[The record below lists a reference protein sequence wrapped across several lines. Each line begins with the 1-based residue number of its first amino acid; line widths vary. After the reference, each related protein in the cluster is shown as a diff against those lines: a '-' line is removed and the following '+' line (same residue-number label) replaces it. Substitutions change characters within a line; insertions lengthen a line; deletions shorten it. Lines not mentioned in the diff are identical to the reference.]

1 MTQGPNRLPPP
12 PTSRIDA
19 VLSLCLDTSAATTV
33 ALVNDTL
40 VLSRAANKSTR
51 HHAESIAVL
60 VTQVLTEAGLAPQE
74 AAAGLDR
81 VCVGTGPAPFTG
93 LRAGLVSARVYARA
107 AAIPVY
113 GVSSLDAIARA
124 ALDLLP
130 RETRVLAISDARR
143 KELYWGL
150 YTAEGADDVHLE
162 GRLEVGSAAALL
174 SSLRQRDLLIVS
186 AGPIPAHSAE
196 ALAVAEFGPQ
206 VELDPAIFSRIVSAR
221 LARGEADSLSTAPLY
236 LRRPEIHGQPME
248 RL

>member
-1 MTQGPNRLPPP
+1 M
-12 PTSRIDA
+12 
-19 VLSLCLDTSAATTV
+19 
-33 ALVNDTL
+33 
-40 VLSRAANKSTR
+40 
-51 HHAESIAVL
+51 
-60 VTQVLTEAGLAPQE
+60 
-74 AAAGLDR
+74 
-81 VCVGTGPAPFTG
+81 
-93 LRAGLVSARVYARA
+93 
-107 AAIPVY
+107 
-113 GVSSLDAIARA
+113 SSLDAIARA